1 MKRSGTA
8 ALLACALLLA
18 GRPGQAA
25 DNLDSPNLLVRTNS
39 AYDGGDYPLAAQ
51 GYETLLAR
59 GADSGWLY
67 YNLGNCYLRQGALG
81 RAIGAYRRA
90 EIRLPRQSDVRANLR
105 FARQQGRDALAPA
118 EPPQLLRTLLF
129 WHYGLNYHELTLAS
143 ALFNGLFWS
152 LAGLAR
158 WKRESELLRWG
169 AVAAGFLLCVVFTS
183 MVWRRAL
190 PQEIAVVNLP
200 EIDVHSGTNADTV
213 VRFKLHEGT
222 EAHVLDTE
230 EAWLRIELADGKQG
244 WVSAIDV
251 TKLTL

>member
-1 MKRSGTA
+1 MLLVGALGWGFCVARA
-8 ALLACALLLA
+8 AGASSS
-18 GRPGQAA
+18 
-25 DNLDSPNLLVRTNS
+25 DSFDSPNLLVHANG
-39 AYDGGDYPLAAQ
+39 AYDTGDYAAASQ
-51 GYETLLAR
+51 AYEQLLAR

-67 YNLGNCYLRQGALG
+67 YNLGNCYLRQGMLG
-81 RAIGAYRRA
+81 RAIGAYRRS

-118 EPPQLLRTLLF
+118 EPLPLVRTLLF

-143 ALFNGLFWS
+143 ALFNALFWG

-158 WKRESELLRWG
+158 WKRESELLRWSAVG
-169 AVAAGFLLCVVFTS
+169 AGLVLAVVLTS

-190 PQEIAVVNLP
+190 PQEVAVVTQP

-213 VRFKLHEGT
+213 VRFRLHEGT

-230 EAWLRIELADGKQG
+230 DAWLRIELADGKQG
-244 WVSAIDV
+244 WVSASDV
-251 TKLTL
+251 MKLTL